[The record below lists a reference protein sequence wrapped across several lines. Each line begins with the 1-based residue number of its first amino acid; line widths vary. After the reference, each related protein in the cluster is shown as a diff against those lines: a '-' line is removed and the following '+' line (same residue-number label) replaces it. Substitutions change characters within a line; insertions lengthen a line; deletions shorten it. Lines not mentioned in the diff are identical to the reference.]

1 MNFNEKIKN
10 YYNAFSLLEQDAASA
25 LPGETDAAMPPAQA
39 VAQPASQDQAA
50 TPLSSEGE
58 AMLVR
63 LLKKALVIKPD
74 TADTD
79 TIVELPDINPTN
91 AKTVLQQLVTLIRK
105 YDPDVDIN
113 K

>member
-1 MNFNEKIKN
+1 MKYKEKIKN
-10 YYNAFSLLEQDAASA
+10 YYQLFSIEEQDATSA
-25 LPGETDAAMPPAQA
+25 LPAQTDAAMPPPQP
-39 VAQPASQDQAA
+39 VVPAQPTNDQA

-91 AKTVLQQLVTLIRK
+91 AKNVLQQLVTLIRK